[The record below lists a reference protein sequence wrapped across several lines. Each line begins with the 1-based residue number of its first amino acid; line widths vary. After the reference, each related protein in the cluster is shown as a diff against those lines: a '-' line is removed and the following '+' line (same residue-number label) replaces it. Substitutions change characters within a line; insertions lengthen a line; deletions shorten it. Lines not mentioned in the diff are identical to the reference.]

1 MKKHLNKIV
10 WFLMIAFIVIGF
22 LLFSASFL
30 VGSYP
35 LFSVGLFF
43 MCFTPWLF
51 MAVIVSFDLD

>member
-22 LLFSASFL
+22 LLFTASFL

-35 LFSVGLFF
+35 LFILGLLF

-51 MAVIVSFDLD
+51 MAVIVSLD

>member
-22 LLFSASFL
+22 LLFTASFL

-35 LFSVGLFF
+35 LFCTGLLLG
-43 MCFTPWLF
+43 CFAPWLF
-51 MAVIVSFDLD
+51 MAVIVSLD